1 MEQGQNK
8 PAERF
13 ELYVLDEHGIADLI
27 DSSND
32 RQHIDKAICDYL
44 DDRAELQEITGQSEE
59 PRLFIIALLCRVMS
73 RHSSVLLW

>member
-32 RQHIDKAICDYL
+32 RQYIDKAICDYL
-44 DDRAELQEITGQSEE
+44 DDRAELQEITGRSEE
-59 PRLFIIALLCRVMS
+59 PRLFIKEWVDSGAWGL
-73 RHSSVLLW
+73 H